1 MVISPSGMFFS
12 QLMACLVPSQLLKK
26 ERKESEVAQSCL
38 TLCNPMDC
46 SLPGFS
52 VYGIFQAR
60 VLEWVA
66 ISFFR
71 GSSWPR
77 DWTQV
82 SCIAGRHFTL
92 WATREALSTLWAT
105 REALSTFSII
115 LNVSPLGGLSW
126 PLQSLSTEPDS
137 FKETIDSDCICLC
150 AFHGQLESLRLCQD
164 DIWHRLPSIPGACVC
179 GHISFLTFWLLDY
192 KFLLAHAWKAGQTS
206 GQALDDLAHGKSHE
220 LRFRSPSPCAQNLCS
235 GDSPRGAPAF

>member
-1 MVISPSGMFFS
+1 M
-12 QLMACLVPSQLLKK
+12 K
-26 ERKESEVAQSCL
+26 
-38 TLCNPMDC
+38 
-46 SLPGFS
+46 SLSRVWLFAIPWIVVYQASLSMGFS
-52 VYGIFQAR
+52 RQGYWNGLPFLSSGDLPDPGIEPRSPALQA
-60 VLEWVA
+60 
-66 ISFFR
+66 
-71 GSSWPR
+71 
-77 DWTQV
+77 
-82 SCIAGRHFTL
+82 RHFTL

>member
-1 MVISPSGMFFS
+1 MYPDLPSCFFGAVSQSYLRCCLSGCISHFAPNKTSIATLTLCFFFFLSWHRWPLAGVQVWKEDWRWKSSHLLSLVTLIFVMVISPSGMFFS

-66 ISFFR
+66 ISFLR

-82 SCIAGRHFTL
+82 SCIAGKTL
-92 WATREALSTLWAT
+92 YPLSYQG
-105 REALSTFSII
+105 
-115 LNVSPLGGLSW
+115 SPLNPLSHQGS
-126 PLQSLSTEPDS
+126 PLN
-137 FKETIDSDCICLC
+137 F
-150 AFHGQLESLRLCQD
+150 
-164 DIWHRLPSIPGACVC
+164 
-179 GHISFLTFWLLDY
+179 
-192 KFLLAHAWKAGQTS
+192 
-206 GQALDDLAHGKSHE
+206 
-220 LRFRSPSPCAQNLCS
+220 
-235 GDSPRGAPAF
+235 